1 MHSQVRGAL
10 ICGWFIFFYHGRNT
24 ENHVSEDKTGAG
36 PIEILLLFQN
46 CVCIGN
52 ISSSVNS
59 SKTIL
64 VKKLALI
71 VLCVCF
77 PFFVAIKTV
86 LIISKS
92 IFQTSDLKAE

>member
-59 SKTIL
+59 SDNNTRENTCSHSA
-64 VKKLALI
+64 VR
-71 VLCVCF
+71 VFSCF
-77 PFFVAIKTV
+77 CRHQDSPYYFQIY
-86 LIISKS
+86 IS
-92 IFQTSDLKAE
+92 DE